1 MNKEEYKNI
10 SDKEYKKFKYTLGR
24 NACIA
29 VLGLAMSAEL
39 FAYNQAIIRD
49 TVEQSKKET
58 VITEKTFKDAVST
71 LNRIQNMMLG
81 IGGASG
87 LYLLLGGGIP
97 LVKYVRKKKSLEK
110 QL

>member
-58 VITEKTFKDAVST
+58 VITEKTFKDAVLSK
-71 LNRIQNMMLG
+71 
-81 IGGASG
+81 
-87 LYLLLGGGIP
+87 P
-97 LVKYVRKKKSLEK
+97 
-110 QL
+110 